1 MTKFETFKLSELR
14 LDEKN
19 YRTGPVGGQREA
31 IQAIIADQ
39 KQKLVN
45 LAKDIL
51 EMGGISPG
59 EPLWVYRE
67 ASNGAYVVVEGN
79 RRVTAL
85 KLMENPLLADGT
97 TVEREFRAL
106 SARFAAHPIR
116 EVTAAVFAS
125 YDAAAPWRRRRH
137 LSSGSGVGLEG
148 WKTLAKARADRD
160 HGEKARRVLSVVEFL
175 QDESDEWQ
183 RVEISLDPRWTTVER
198 VLNAKPMKAAL
209 GIDIDT
215 ATGEVTFENGDVDAG
230 KRLLRAILSTMA
242 APGFEFADVEKFEDR
257 EAFLNRFVGMS
268 VKAKPAAPASP
279 TPPPPKPGTPSPPA
293 SPLPPPTPPPRG
305 PKSKPKTDAGK
316 RDTLAPSKGPR
327 VFGVSGIRLNGIY
340 NECRKL
346 KVVNNE
352 NAAALLLRVFI
363 ELSSEALL
371 AEKSVPL
378 PTKFTKASKTKWDD
392 IGIPLAA
399 KIQIVI
405 DQLDPT
411 KADKTYQPMRVA
423 LDHQSHSL
431 ASINTLHGYFHNR
444 QLTPQASDVMKA
456 WDIWEPYLIALHA
469 AR

>member
-19 YRTGPVGGQREA
+19 YRTGPVSGPREA

-59 EPLWVYRE
+59 EPLWVYRD
-67 ASNGAYVVVEGN
+67 ASNGTYVVVEGN

-106 SARFAAHPIR
+106 AIKFAAHPIR
-116 EVTAAVFAS
+116 EVTAAVFSS
-125 YDAAAPWRRRRH
+125 YEAAAPWRRRRH

-175 QDESDEWQ
+175 QDDSDEWQ

-198 VLNAKPMKAAL
+198 VLNARPMKAAL
-209 GIDIDT
+209 GVDIDT
-215 ATGEVTFENGDVDAG
+215 ASGAVSFENGDIEAG

-257 EAFLNRFVGMS
+257 GAFLNRFVGMS
-268 VKAKPAAPASP
+268 VKAKPAPPAGPAPPSP
-279 TPPPPKPGTPSPPA
+279 RSGTPPPP
-293 SPLPPPTPPPRG
+293 PPPPPSG
-305 PKSKPKTDAGK
+305 SKPKRKPDIGK
-316 RDTLAPSKGPR
+316 RDTLAPGKGAR
-327 VFGVSGIRLNGIY
+327 VFAVSGVRLNGIY

-346 KVVNNE
+346 KVKNNE
-352 NAAALLLRVFI
+352 NAGALLLRVFI

-371 AEKSVPL
+371 AEKNVSL
-378 PTKFTKASKTKWDD
+378 PSRFTKAGKLKWDD

-405 DQLDPT
+405 DLLDPT
-411 KADKTYQPMRVA
+411 KTDKTYQPMRLA
-423 LDHQSHSL
+423 LDAQSHGP

-444 QLTPQASDVMKA
+444 QLTPHASDVMKA
-456 WDIWEPYLIALHA
+456 WDIWEPYLSALHA